1 MSLLERVSDPA
12 ALKRLTRAQLDELA
26 TEIRAFLVSNVSRTG
41 GHLGPNLGVVE
52 LTIAL
57 HRVFDSPQD
66 PIVFDTGHQ
75 TYVHK
80 ILTGRRERFS
90 TLRQQHGLS
99 GYPSREESEHDWLES
114 SHASAALS
122 WADGLAKAFRLR
134 GEDDRTVVAVVGDGS
149 LTGGMVWEALNNI
162 AADPDLPLVVVV
174 NDNGRSYTP
183 TVGGIANQLSAMR
196 TDKRYEPMLQ
206 MIKTTVSN
214 TPIVGKPAYDLLH
227 GLKSGIKDVL
237 APQGLFSDLGM
248 KYLGPIDGHDIGAL
262 EMAFARAKRFGGPV
276 IVHCITVK
284 GRGFK
289 AAEDHDEDRFHS
301 VGKIDERTGEPLSAS
316 TAATWTDA
324 FSSEL
329 VRLASTDERIVAITA
344 AMLHP
349 TGLGAFQAAYPSRT
363 FDVGIAEQHAVA
375 SAAGLAIAGMHPVV
389 ALYSTFLNRAFD
401 QLLMDVALHRLG
413 VTLVLDRSGVT
424 GPDGPTHHG
433 VWDHT
438 IAALVPG
445 LRMTDPRDGTR
456 LRAALQ
462 EAVRVDDGPT
472 VIRYSKEH
480 LPDDIPAIRTVDG
493 VDVLAAEPDARVLV
507 VGYGQFVGMAL
518 DVSRRLGQQ
527 GISSTVVDPVWA
539 LPVNPSLVEL
549 ASEHELVIT
558 LEDAVVGGGLGAQLA
573 AKVADSDRPVVVR
586 QFGIGH
592 EFLPHGTRDQVLEA
606 AGITAQAVARATIE
620 SLLSRDLE
628 SAPAVTPTTL
638 GLPPAAEG

>member
-1 MSLLERVSDPA
+1 MSLLERISDPA
-12 ALKRLTRAQLDELA
+12 ALRRLTREQLDELA
-26 TEIRAFLVSNVSRTG
+26 AEIRSFLVSSVSRTG

-75 TYVHK
+75 SYVHK
-80 ILTGRRERFS
+80 ILTGRREQFP
-90 TLRQQHGLS
+90 TLRQQGGLS
-99 GYPSREESEHDWLES
+99 GYPSREESEHDWVES

-122 WADGLAKAFRLR
+122 WADGLAKAFRLQ
-134 GEDDRTVVAVVGDGS
+134 GGSHRTVVAVVGDGS
-149 LTGGMVWEALNNI
+149 LTGGMAWEALNNI
-162 AADPDLPLVVVV
+162 AADTDLPLVIVV
-174 NDNGRSYTP
+174 NDNGRSYTS

-196 TDKRYEPMLQ
+196 TDKRYEPMLK
-206 MIKTTVSN
+206 MIKSTVSN

-262 EMAFARAKRFGGPV
+262 ETALAQAKRFGGPV
-276 IVHCITVK
+276 IVHAITIK

-301 VGKIDERTGEPLSAS
+301 VGKIDEHTGEPLSTP
-316 TAATWTDA
+316 TAASWTEVFGD
-324 FSSEL
+324 EL
-329 VRLASTDERIVAITA
+329 VRLGAKDPTIVAITA

-363 FDVGIAEQHAVA
+363 FDVGIAEQHAVT
-375 SAAGLAIAGMHPVV
+375 SAAGLAMAGMHPVI

-413 VTLVLDRSGVT
+413 VTIVLDRGGVT
-424 GPDGPTHHG
+424 GPDGASHHG

-438 IAALVPG
+438 ITAVVPG
-445 LRMTDPRDGTR
+445 LRFAEPRDGTR
-456 LRAALQ
+456 LRCAL
-462 EAVRVDDGPT
+462 EDAVQVSDAPT

-480 LPDDIPAIRTVDG
+480 IPDDIPAVRTVDG
-493 VDVLAAEPDARVLV
+493 VDVLAVEPEPRVLV
-507 VGYGQFVGMAL
+507 VGYGQLVGMAL
-518 DVSRRLGQQ
+518 EVGRRLSQQ
-527 GISSTVVDPVWA
+527 GIAATVVDPVWA
-539 LPVNPSLVEL
+539 LPVNPELVRL
-549 ASEHELVIT
+549 AGEHELVVT
-558 LEDAVVGGGLGAQLA
+558 VEDAVVGGGLGAQLA
-573 AKVADSDRPVVVR
+573 AAVTSSERPVIVR

-592 EFLPHGTRDQVLEA
+592 DFLPQGTRDQVLDG
-606 AGITAQAVARATIE
+606 AGLTAQAVARATIE
-620 SLLSRDLE
+620 SLVSRDE
-628 SAPAVTPTTL
+628 EPASAPAPTTL
-638 GLPPAAEG
+638 GMPPTPDA

>member
-12 ALKRLTRAQLDELA
+12 ALRRLDRAQLDELA
-26 TEIRAFLVSNVSRTG
+26 SEIRAFLVSNVSRTG

-75 TYVHK
+75 SYVHK
-80 ILTGRRERFS
+80 ILTGRRDRFP

-99 GYPSREESEHDWLES
+99 GYPCRTESEHDWVES

-122 WADGLAKAFRLR
+122 WADGMAKAFRLR
-134 GEDDRTVVAVVGDGS
+134 GESDRTVVAVVGDGS

-262 EMAFARAKRFGGPV
+262 EVALTRAKRFGGPV
-276 IVHCITVK
+276 IVHCITMK

-301 VGKIDERTGEPLSAS
+301 VGRIDERTGEPLSAP
-316 TAATWTDA
+316 TVETWTDV
-324 FSSEL
+324 FSDEL
-329 VRLASTDERIVAITA
+329 VRLGASDERLVAVTA

-363 FDVGIAEQHAVA
+363 FDVGIAEQHAIA
-375 SAAGLAIAGMHPVV
+375 SAAGLAMAGLHPVV

-401 QLLMDVALHRLG
+401 QLLMDVALHGLG
-413 VTLVLDRSGVT
+413 VTLVLDRGGVT
-424 GPDGPTHHG
+424 GPDGPSHHG

-445 LRMTDPRDGTR
+445 LRLAEPRDGRR
-456 LRAALQ
+456 LREALA
-462 EAVRVDDGPT
+462 EAVAVDDAPT
-472 VIRYSKEH
+472 VIRYSKDRMPE
-480 LPDDIPAIRTVDG
+480 DIPAVRTVGD
-493 VDVLAAEPDARVLV
+493 VDVLASAADPRVLV
-507 VGYGQFVGMAL
+507 VGYGQLVGMAL
-518 DVSRRLGQQ
+518 DVGHRLGQQ
-527 GISSTVVDPVWA
+527 GIAATVVDPVWA
-539 LPVNPSLVEL
+539 LPVSPALVEL
-549 ASEHELVIT
+549 ACDHELVVT

-573 AKVADSDRPVVVR
+573 AVVADSGSPVVVR

-592 EFLPHGTRDQVLEA
+592 EFLPQGSREQVLEM
-606 AGITAQAVARATIE
+606 AGVTAQAVARATIE
-620 SLLSRDLE
+620 SLLAHDVE
-628 SAPAVTPTTL
+628 KAPSTTATTV

>member
-1 MSLLERVSDPA
+1 MR
-12 ALKRLTRAQLDELA
+12 RLTRAQLDELA
-26 TEIRAFLVSNVSRTG
+26 AEIRAFLVSSVSRTG

-57 HRVFDSPQD
+57 HRVFDSPRD

-80 ILTGRRERFS
+80 ILTGRRDLFP
-90 TLRQQHGLS
+90 TLRQQDGLS
-99 GYPSREESEHDWLES
+99 GHPSRKESEHDWVES
-114 SHASAALS
+114 SHASSALS
-122 WADGLAKAFRLR
+122 WADGMAKAFRLK
-134 GEDDRTVVAVVGDGS
+134 GESDRTVVAVVGDGS

-162 AADPDLPLVVVV
+162 AADPDLPLVIVV

-214 TPIVGKPAYDLLH
+214 TPIVGRPAYDLLH

-248 KYLGPIDGHDIGAL
+248 KYLGPIDGHDIAAL
-262 EMAFARAKRFGGPV
+262 EVALVRAKRFGGPV

-301 VGKIDERTGEPLSAS
+301 VGKIDEHTGEPLCAP
-316 TAATWTDA
+316 TAATWTDV
-324 FSSEL
+324 FGDEL
-329 VRLASTDERIVAITA
+329 VRLGSANERIVAITA

-363 FDVGIAEQHAVA
+363 FDVSIAEQHAIT
-375 SAAGLAIAGMHPVV
+375 SAAGLAMAGLHPVV

-413 VTLVLDRSGVT
+413 VTLVLDRGGVT
-424 GPDGPTHHG
+424 GPDGPSHHG

-438 IAALVPG
+438 IAALIPG
-445 LRMTDPRDGTR
+445 LRLADPRDGTR
-456 LRAALQ
+456 LREALDAAVQ
-462 EAVRVDDGPT
+462 VEDAPT

-480 LPDDIPAIRTVDG
+480 VPDDIPAIRTVGG
-493 VDVLAAEPDARVLV
+493 VDVLAAGPDPRVLV
-507 VGYGQFVGMAL
+507 VGYGQLVGMAL
-518 DVSRRLGQQ
+518 DVGHRLSQQ
-527 GISSTVVDPVWA
+527 GIAATVVDPVWA
-539 LPVNPSLVEL
+539 LPVDPALVEL
-549 ASEHELVIT
+549 SSEHELVVT
-558 LEDAVVGGGLGAQLA
+558 LEDAVVGGGVGAQLA
-573 AKVADSDRPVVVR
+573 AAVAESDRPVVVR

-592 EFLPHGTRDQVLEA
+592 DFLPQGSRDQVLDA
-606 AGITAQAVARATIE
+606 VGLTAQAVALATIE

-628 SAPAVTPTTL
+628 SAPSATETTL